1 VRHMVAFAF
10 EFPSRLQLASVLER
24 CKDLRL
30 SLRAQRIHQIQPAR
44 KAQETRLNIAQIDQ
58 DAASFSSQWAPI
70 FFLAGL
76 FLINF
81 TSRIILSPLLPTIE
95 KELAMSH
102 SQAGFLFFMSSGG
115 YLVGL
120 LLSGLLASRSTHRLM
135 ISVSVG
141 AVGVAMLAIAAA
153 RSLWLIRCGLFGAGF
168 AAGLYLPS
176 AIATITSLVD
186 RQHWGK
192 AIAVHELA
200 PNLAFF
206 ISPFIA
212 EFFLKWFS
220 WRAALGTL
228 GTLSLVASVSFYR
241 YGRGG
246 SFAGESPKSGAFGAL
261 ARTPTLWLLVFLF
274 GLAVSSTVGVYAML
288 PLYLVAERRLEPSW
302 ANTIV
307 AFSRSHGPILG
318 LLGGWASD
326 QLGAK
331 QTIVISLLFT
341 GVATLLLGVTPNRW
355 LSAVVFFQPL
365 LAVWFY
371 PAAFAA
377 IAMITGP
384 SARNLAVSFTVPIG
398 FVIGAGVIPT
408 FIGAMGD
415 AGSFATGFTLIGLLI
430 AIGGSFAWLLK
441 LPQTNARAL

>member
-1 VRHMVAFAF
+1 MIRTD
-10 EFPSRLQLASVLER
+10 P
-24 CKDLRL
+24 
-30 SLRAQRIHQIQPAR
+30 
-44 KAQETRLNIAQIDQ
+44 ET
-58 DAASFSSQWAPI
+58 ASFSSQLAPI
-70 FFLAGL
+70 FFLTGL

-81 TSRIILSPLLPTIE
+81 TARVILSPLLPTIE

-120 LLSGLLASRSTHRLM
+120 LSSSLLASRSTHRLM
-135 ISVSVG
+135 IAVSIGGIG
-141 AVGVAMLAIAAA
+141 AAMLLIAAA
-153 RSLWLIRCGLFGAGF
+153 RSLWLIHCGLFGAGF

-192 AIAVHELA
+192 AIGVHELA

-206 ISPFIA
+206 MSPFIA
-212 EFFLKWFS
+212 ELFQKWFS

-228 GTLSLVASVSFYR
+228 GVLSLIGSVSFLR

-246 SFAGESPKSGAFGAL
+246 SFPGQSPKSGAFRAL
-261 ARTPTLWLLVFLF
+261 ARTPTLWLLVLLF

-288 PLYLVAERRLEPSW
+288 PLYLIAERGFEPSW
-302 ANTIV
+302 ANTLV
-307 AFSRSHGPILG
+307 AFSRSHGPIFG
-318 LLGGWASD
+318 FLGGWASD
-326 QLGAK
+326 KLGAK
-331 QTIVISLLFT
+331 QTIVISLIFT
-341 GVATLLLGVTPNRW
+341 GAATLLLGVTANRW
-355 LSAVVFFQPL
+355 LGVIVFFQPL

-384 SARNLAVSFTVPIG
+384 GARNLAVSFTVPVG
-398 FVIGAGVIPT
+398 FVIGGGLIPT

-415 AGSFATGFTLIGLLI
+415 AGSFASGFTLIGLII
-430 AIGGSFAWLLK
+430 AIGGAFACLLK
-441 LPQTNARAL
+441 LPRTNSRSL